1 MPVRLSAAG
10 TGAGAS
16 RDRTQEIGVDQM
28 EQETEHALPAK
39 CVHCSRPL
47 GTPFFCDY
55 CETLNPVSGVADYFQ
70 LFGLP
75 RRYEIDEKALHG
87 SYIALSRHA
96 HPDYHVDDAAEVRS
110 LSMSVSAAVN
120 EAYRTLADPVRRAS
134 YLLELLG
141 GAPSAAD
148 KSVPD
153 GFLETMMMM
162 QEELQD
168 ARTAGDARE
177 LARLGK
183 VLRTQQ
189 EGLMKR
195 VAGLY
200 AELDEAVSCEATR
213 QDLLHQIRKQL
224 NAVAYVRKLLS
235 QV

>member
-1 MPVRLSAAG
+1 
-10 TGAGAS
+10 
-16 RDRTQEIGVDQM
+16 M
-28 EQETEHALPAK
+28 EQRSERALPAK
-39 CVHCSRPL
+39 CAHCSWEL
-47 GTPFFCDY
+47 STPFFCDY
-55 CETLNPVSGVADYFQ
+55 CETLNPNSGVADHFH

-75 RRYEIDEKALHG
+75 RRYDIDEKSLHD

-96 HPDYHVDDAAEVRS
+96 HPDYHVEDAPEVQS
-110 LSMSVSAAVN
+110 LSMTVSSQVN
-120 EAYRTLADPVRRAS
+120 QAFRTLSDPVRRAA

-141 GAPSAAD
+141 GPSSADD
-148 KSVPD
+148 KSVPE

-168 ARTAGDARE
+168 ARAAADEEALG
-177 LARLGK
+177 RLGN

-189 EGLMKR
+189 DGLMKR

-200 AELDEAVSCEATR
+200 AELDEAVPCEATR
-213 QDLLHQIRKQL
+213 QDLLHQLRKQL